1 MSLISYLNSDSLG
14 SSSTNPQVAQAL
26 QTIAAKKASATA
38 TDTSATTTTKPGTK
52 PGGSSVNIT
61 VQARRAAA
69 EKADAGKTAADLSA
83 ELRKS
88 LDADYAAAGKKN
100 SSNLTAQSG
109 RALATIALNESGQF
123 SKSEIA
129 AAKLELRA
137 RDRQSIL
144 AEINAG
150 PLTAATL
157 AAYSKQMMG
166 ARASMS
172 VEERNLRDANPN
184 IR

>member
-14 SSSTNPQVAQAL
+14 SSSTSPQVSQAL
-26 QTIAAKKASATA
+26 ATIAAKKAAATS
-38 TDTSATTTTKPGTK
+38 TDTTADTQSSGM
-52 PGGSSVNIT
+52 SVNIT

-69 EKADAGKTAADLSA
+69 EKADASKTAADLA
-83 ELRKS
+83 TELRKS

-100 SSNLTAQSG
+100 SSDLTAQSG
-109 RALATIALNESGQF
+109 RALATIALNETGQF
-123 SKSEIA
+123 NKSEIA

-144 AEINAG
+144 AEISAG
-150 PLTAATL
+150 PLTAASL
-157 AAYSKQMMG
+157 AAYSKQMLG
-166 ARASMS
+166 ARATMS
-172 VEERNLRDANPN
+172 VEERSLRDANPN

>member
-1 MSLISYLNSDSLG
+1 MSLISYLNADSLG
-14 SSSTNPQVAQAL
+14 SSSTSSQVTQAL
-26 QTIAAKKASATA
+26 ATIAAKKAAATS
-38 TDTSATTTTKPGTK
+38 TDTTTETQSSGT
-52 PGGSSVNIT
+52 SVNIT

-69 EKADAGKTAADLSA
+69 EKADASKTAAALA
-83 ELRKS
+83 TELRKS

-100 SSNLTAQSG
+100 SSDLTAQSG

-150 PLTAATL
+150 PLTAASL

-166 ARASMS
+166 ARATMS
-172 VEERNLRDANPN
+172 VEERSLRDANPN